1 MYIFLFQFEDLY
13 NSFGNDKTSR
23 TFATLVLVSLIL
35 FGTITMI
42 NLFTVVIISNLKN
55 LEKDVF
61 VQNLSNMAQC
71 AIIAEAI
78 LPNRLLKGCV
88 PCLVQTGAIEVQM
101 CVLNVHVKFFL
112 SSLLLLYLMFLSEH
126 AKLLTNVMSELLNTF

>member
-55 LEKDVF
+55 LENDVF
-61 VQNLSNMAQC
+61 VQNISNMAQC

-88 PCLVQTGAIEVQM
+88 PCGAQTGAIEVQM
-101 CVLNVHVKFFL
+101 CVLNVHVKFVL
-112 SSLLLLYLMFLSEH
+112 SSLLL
-126 AKLLTNVMSELLNTF
+126 